1 MITRHPVQPADE
13 PFLASLHAA
22 TLPPGLPPPL
32 IQMQYLAEN
41 VTYKANYADTGHEII
56 KENGQPIGRWW
67 IHHTETEILLVDIR
81 LAPAAQ
87 RRGIGTQLLRQL
99 QAEANRPILLSV
111 SITNPAAHQLYSR
124 LGFTQTAQSGMHVQM
139 EWHPPSR

>member
-1 MITRHPVQPADE
+1 MLSRHPVQPEDE
-13 PFLASLHAA
+13 PFLIRLHAA

-32 IQMQYLAEN
+32 MQMQYLAQMAG
-41 VTYKANYADTGHEII
+41 YKANYPETGHEII

-67 IHHTETEILLVDIR
+67 LHQTETETLLVDIS
-81 LAPAAQ
+81 LHPTAQ

-99 QAEANRPILLSV
+99 QAESTRPIRLSV

-124 LGFTQTAQSGMHVQM
+124 LGFTQTAQSGMHIHM
-139 EWHPPSR
+139 EWLPPSH